1 MKELISSLEYNNFII
16 IFIVVLLVIIALI
29 VAVLVDNSSRKKRY
43 KKEIDRVQELID
55 TKERPIIPIQN
66 QEIDLDV
73 TKNMIAVNN
82 GLINETFGV
91 NSSDE
96 SSREEVHEEKVDE
109 TEFLPKEDVIETPK
123 EVHKSGD
130 VVYDEHT
137 KTQEEAKRELEEI
150 TMKLAQ
156 ANEEEK
162 IIGHTSF
169 EEEQEELSVI
179 SYDELKK
186 INWDTVDETN
196 DILLKDNGDEPITI
210 EELYEKHLE
219 KQDEEEKEDYNPA
232 FEDELNLTQE
242 LSFSYNDTSFKN
254 SDFIS
259 PVYGILEKKSNQDYT
274 KQDLERTIELDE
286 LEEEIRKTEEFLK
299 ELKKLKSRLID

>member
-16 IFIVVLLVIIALI
+16 IFIVVLLVIMALI
-29 VAVLVDNSSRKKRY
+29 VIILLDNSSRKKRY
-43 KKEIDRVQELID
+43 RDEIDRVQELID
-55 TKERPIIPIQN
+55 TKERPIVSTKDE
-66 QEIDLDV
+66 EIDLDV

-82 GLINETFGV
+82 GLINETFGIAQ
-91 NSSDE
+91 
-96 SSREEVHEEKVDE
+96 
-109 TEFLPKEDVIETPK
+109 KEDVVENNPLEYIDDVSVDNYDTQ
-123 EVHKSGD
+123 HKPGE

-156 ANEEEK
+156 ATEEEK
-162 IIGHTSF
+162 VIGHTKF

-186 INWDTVDETN
+186 ISWDTVDETN
-196 DILLKDNGDEPITI
+196 DILLEDNGDEPITI

-219 KQDEEEKEDYNPA
+219 KQDEEEKEDYNPV

-242 LSFSYNDTSFKN
+242 LNFSYNDSNFKN
-254 SDFIS
+254 SEFIS
-259 PVYGILEKKSNQDYT
+259 PVYGILEKKSTEVYT
-274 KQDLERTIELDE
+274 PQDLEKTIELDE